1 MNDNLEDIKQLLV
14 QTLNIDSSPIIGI
27 STEENILDWLSAYI
41 DKLISE
47 DFDGL
52 LFLLY
57 RIDVNEDKVREM
69 LAATNGINASR
80 TIAELILE
88 RQKQKIYWRNKF
100 KSSPTKID
108 ENDRW

>member
-1 MNDNLEDIKQLLV
+1 MNNDLVDIKQLLV
-14 QTLNIDSSPIIGI
+14 QTLNIDSTPIIDI
-27 STEENILDWLSAYI
+27 STEENILDWLSTYI
-41 DKLISE
+41 DRLISE

-69 LAATNGINASR
+69 LAATNGINASI

-100 KSSPTKID
+100 KSSPSNID